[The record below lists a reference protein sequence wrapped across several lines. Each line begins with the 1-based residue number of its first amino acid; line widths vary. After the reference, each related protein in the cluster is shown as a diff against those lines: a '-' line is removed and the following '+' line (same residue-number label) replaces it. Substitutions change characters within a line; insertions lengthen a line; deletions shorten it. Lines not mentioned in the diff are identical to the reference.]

1 MRIFYADPED
11 LKPHEESIYERT
23 QQVRL
28 SIMRTGV
35 LRRPLIVDER
45 TGVIIDGTHRYEA
58 LKSIGASRIPVIG
71 VDYLSEDE
79 VRVANWVRVY
89 VLKKSLE
96 MDSRSIT
103 DLLAG
108 IHGADVNRIGRALVI
123 SIDAGDPQ
131 KIYREIA
138 FLEKNPVFMHS
149 VDRVMFH
156 SKINYLMLKKT
167 PSIAII
173 PPPLGKED
181 VVKAGLSGK
190 PFPPKS
196 TRHLTIL
203 KRLELR
209 TRVKELMDGSCS

>member
-1 MRIFYADPED
+1 M
-11 LKPHEESIYERT
+11 KPHEESIYDRI

-28 SIMRTGV
+28 SLLKTGV
-35 LRRPLIVDER
+35 LRRPLIIDEK

-58 LKSIGASRIPVIG
+58 LKSIGVCRVPVVG

-79 VRVANWVRVY
+79 VMIASWVRVY
-89 VLKKSLE
+89 VLKKNLDV
-96 MDSRSIT
+96 DSRSIA

-108 IHGADVNRIGRALVI
+108 MRGVDVNRIGRAFVV

-138 FLEKNPVFMHS
+138 FLEKNSAFMHS
-149 VDRVMFH
+149 VDRVVFR
-156 SKINYLMLKKT
+156 SRINYLTLRRT

-209 TRVKELMDGSCS
+209 IRVKELMGDSCS